1 MIPKFRAWWIQDEV
15 MTHID
20 TLEFLQG
27 GIRVSDGCW
36 HEKFLGDEVILMQS
50 TGLKD
55 KNGVEIFSGDVV
67 KLQEGH
73 TSYYVVEWHKK
84 GMWVFRYIENKDQYY
99 PFDLVYNFSDRI
111 RNEVIGNVYENPE
124 FLEVEG

>member
-1 MIPKFRAWWIQDEV
+1 MIPKFRAWDENGKIMNSV
-15 MTHID
+15 VSID
-20 TLEFLQG
+20 FETKEATNGGDIFKLEN
-27 GIRVSDGCW
+27 I
-36 HEKFLGDEVILMQS
+36 ELMQS

-55 KNGVEIFSGDVV
+55 KNSVEIFEGDII

-99 PFDLVYNFSDRI
+99 PFDLVYSFSDHI
-111 RNEVIGNVYENPE
+111 RNEVIGNRFENPE
-124 FLEVEG
+124 LLEVE